1 MRLSDRIV
9 LSCAT
14 DDSRTRWLCERTMR
28 SDARMDEIATQLAE
42 MQAQQKATM
51 EKLDVLLSMR

>member
-1 MRLSDRIV
+1 
-9 LSCAT
+9 
-14 DDSRTRWLCERTMR
+14 MR